1 MTQQQLTCTHEMAP
15 VLDLHVSDVADEAGA
30 EVGERRD
37 VSHGDDVHHGS
48 RHRRAQLLQR
58 RLDVRQVVVGI
69 VVVLSAQQSSRV
81 CVPTTIH
88 TVEYRDQPL
97 IIY

>member
-1 MTQQQLTCTHEMAP
+1 MTQQQLTCAHEMAL
-15 VLDLHVSDVADEAGA
+15 VLDLHVRDVADDAGA

-69 VVVLSAQQSSRV
+69 VVVLSAQRA
-81 CVPTTIH
+81 
-88 TVEYRDQPL
+88 
-97 IIY
+97 